1 MKWISDWIIQTH
13 FLALTLP
20 DSPAVFTNLSASNS
34 AHCLISSDI
43 CKMKETRV
51 KLVHPKQILWNI
63 TRLIL
68 PVVKVGLT
76 AERTSFHSSSRIKLI
91 ILRKYLLL
99 TSKDLKKNHKNSST
113 ELNNFKIHPINLHDG
128 WWSGRNLWSEPSGW
142 SRHQPLTGLEWHLRR
157 IQQFFRTLWSGQH
170 REWRNS
176 SSRCPTNCQ
185 KMERVSD
192 PERPGSWNSRTI
204 VFHTWRLIFFKISI
218 FKLC

>member
-1 MKWISDWIIQTH
+1 MKLTLKVLTLIELTLMKWISDWIIQTD

-34 AHCLISSDI
+34 AHFLISSDI

-51 KLVHPKQILWNI
+51 KLVHPKQRLWNI

-99 TSKDLKKNHKNSST
+99 TSKDLKKFIKVHQ
-113 ELNNFKIHPINLHDG
+113 LNLIISKF
-128 WWSGRNLWSEPSGW
+128 
-142 SRHQPLTGLEWHLRR
+142 
-157 IQQFFRTLWSGQH
+157 IQSPYTTVD
-170 REWRNS
+170 EVV
-176 SSRCPTNCQ
+176 
-185 KMERVSD
+185 E
-192 PERPGSWNSRTI
+192 
-204 VFHTWRLIFFKISI
+204 IFDQNRADEVGISH
-218 FKLC
+218 